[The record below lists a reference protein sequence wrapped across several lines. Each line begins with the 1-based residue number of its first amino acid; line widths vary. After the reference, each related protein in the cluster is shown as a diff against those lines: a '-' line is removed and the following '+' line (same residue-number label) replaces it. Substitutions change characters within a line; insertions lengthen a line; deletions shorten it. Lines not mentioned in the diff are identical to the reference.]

1 MSTNRSAGGAYARSR
16 TRGAYLDS
24 MVSVQHTA
32 QVCFLYRVYFVG

>member
-32 QVCFLYRVYFVG
+32 QVCFFYIVFIL